1 MLGTAPS
8 RDGGQGSRNPRP
20 ARRRRL
26 ITLACGLVLLGLACV
41 GGALASARTHAHS
54 AQSVPDLTGSWRNKV
69 DPNSAPPWRLT
80 ASNGLQTLDAAWMG
94 STANGHPDLRG
105 SFHTTLTQS
114 GGTSFYQGP
123 YRVTEGSAPAST
135 GTITVRI
142 DSDNQIE
149 FSLESD
155 NGGAPQHY
163 VFIRVSSSFTPPS
176 AIDVAPTAA
185 LFGAVVV
192 VNAPA
197 PGDEGADV
205 SAPLGDATS
214 ADATVS
220 GVSPDDVTFFA
231 AAVIQL
237 ARQYCYVQAI
247 KKVTAAFKAN
257 PFGIVSSVQAEAGPV
272 YDLLKLASTAI
283 LVNAAACMA
292 DASTISTV
300 LDQVSSGASA
310 DAHAAAA
317 ACAVTPF
324 TITLRSSKG
333 RPRPKKVQLAKRKGL
348 SVRCTQSGGTVNFH
362 VASTSGPL
370 RKLVGPRLI
379 VGIARSRHD
388 SPGGTLSFSFH
399 KH

>member
-1 MLGTAPS
+1 MLDNARS
-8 RDGGQGSRNPRP
+8 SDGRLGSPNRKP

-41 GGALASARTHAHS
+41 GGALASAGPQARI
-54 AQSVPDLTGSWRNKV
+54 AQSVPDLTGSWRNQA

-80 ASNGLQTLDAAWMG
+80 ASNGLGTLDATWMG

-105 SFHTTLTQS
+105 SFHTTLMQS

-123 YRVTEGSAPAST
+123 YRITEGSTPAST
-135 GTITVRI
+135 GTITVKI
-142 DSDNQIE
+142 DSANQIE
-149 FSLESD
+149 FTLQRD
-155 NGGAPQHY
+155 NGGQEKY
-163 VFIRVSSSFTPPS
+163 TFIRVSGSFTPPA
-176 AIDVAPTAA
+176 AIAVAPTAA

-197 PGDEGADV
+197 PGDEGADM
-205 SAPLGDATS
+205 SPPLGNATS
-214 ADATVS
+214 ADASVT
-220 GVSPDDVTFFA
+220 GVSPDDVTFYA
-231 AAVIQL
+231 AAVVVL

-257 PFGIVSSVQAEAGPV
+257 PFGIVSSVEAEAGPV
-272 YDLLKLASTAI
+272 YDLLKLTSTAI
-283 LVNAAACMA
+283 LLNAASCMA

-300 LDQVSSGASA
+300 LDRLNSGTSA
-310 DAHAAAA
+310 GVHAAAA
-317 ACAVTPF
+317 CGVTPF
-324 TITLRSSKG
+324 TIRLRSGKG
-333 RPRPKKVQLAKRKGL
+333 KPRPKNVQVATRKGL
-348 SVRCTQSGGTVNFH
+348 SVRCTRSGGTVKFH

-388 SPGGTLSFSFH
+388 SAGGKLSFSFH